1 MSLSEREAA
10 LKEEIFHSA
19 VKWFDSL
26 SPKDYSD
33 RRHYANPTINTKTDA
48 EAELAGA
55 IGRFLKERDEK
66 LSDHDL

>member
-1 MSLSEREAA
+1 MALNQREAS
-10 LKEEIFHSA
+10 LKEEIFYA
-19 VKWFDSL
+19 AIKWFDSL
-26 SPKDYSD
+26 SPKEYSD

-55 IGRFLKERDEK
+55 IGRFLKERDQN

>member
-1 MSLSEREAA
+1 MKDASEILESAFAWFESLR
-10 LKEEIFHSA
+10 
-19 VKWFDSL
+19 
-26 SPKDYSD
+26 PKDYPL

-55 IGRFLKERDEK
+55 IGRYLKARDEK